1 MARSCSIPAPIV
13 VVTDVADDTAI
24 QTASTTPSPSPSP
37 RSSLPTPPPPAPC
50 MPAHAM
56 YTHAISAEAISA
68 HVISALAIND
78 DAIFP
83 QVAVDPV
90 SKTLAWPNGID
101 LDPDVLS
108 GKHEPANGQGPTVLA
123 DYGLETST

>member
-1 MARSCSIPAPIV
+1 MPRV
-13 VVTDVADDTAI
+13 VAVEYLGGRILKLTFSNHRVRELDFANTLNGVLQQID
-24 QTASTTPSPSPSP
+24 
-37 RSSLPTPPPPAPC
+37 
-50 MPAHAM
+50 
-56 YTHAISAEAISA
+56 
-68 HVISALAIND
+68 D

-90 SKTLAWPNGID
+90 SKTLTWPNGID